1 MNAETPVLAKEFLTA
16 AELAELRLP
25 DLPATERA
33 IQLMAQ
39 REDWQRAENEG
50 CNWRRRQGRGG
61 GIEYHYRLLP
71 DLAQMALILRHAQ
84 PAQQSARTHAKAAL
98 ATTEMWA
105 WFERQPDARKAK
117 ARERLEMLDAAM
129 ALTRGGAAWNR
140 ALATVAAHR
149 RVSVRSLYDWWALV
163 EFTDRADWLPY
174 LCPRYAG
181 GGKEADMPPEAWE
194 LLKGDYLRPEKPNAT
209 DCIRR
214 LRMVAAER
222 GWELPSDRTM
232 ARRLAGLST
241 TTVTLRREGQKA
253 LKALIPAQQRDRSV
267 LHALE
272 VVNADGHRWDV
283 FVRWPNGDIERPMMT
298 AFQDVYSGKVLSW
311 RVDVSENWHAVRL
324 AFGDLV
330 EAYGI
335 PDHCL
340 FDNGRHFASKKIT
353 GGTRNRFRFR
363 VREEE
368 PEGIL
373 TSLGVQVH
381 WATPF
386 AGQSKPIER
395 AFRDFAQGLAK
406 HPKFAGAYT
415 GNTPM
420 AKPENYGKTAVPL
433 DTFLQVVA
441 EGIAEHNARLGRT
454 GGVCRGRS
462 FDQVFAE
469 SYAEALIRKATP
481 EQRRLW
487 LLAAEA
493 VTVNRRD
500 GSVELL
506 GNRFWADW
514 LLPLRGRKV
523 TVRFDPEFVQEPLH
537 VYRADGAYLGAAE
550 CLEAAGFLSAEAAI
564 AHNRKRRAL
573 MRHWKAAAEIEGAMS
588 IDQVA
593 AMLPKVEEPEPPEAR
608 IVRPVFAG
616 NTALK
621 PTPQQEEDTESADAR
636 FNRLF
641 ARAVEQQRGA
651 RNSPLLRLV
660 PDEETEDQ
668 A

>member
-1 MNAETPVLAKEFLTA
+1 MNAETPVIAKEFWTA
-16 AELAELRLP
+16 AELAELQLP
-25 DLPATERA
+25 GMPGTDRA

-39 REDWQRAENEG
+39 RDDWQLPENEG
-50 CNWRRRQGRGG
+50 FNWRRRQGRGG
-61 GIEYHYRLLP
+61 GIEYHYRVLP
-71 DLAQMALILRHAQ
+71 DLAQMALVLKHAQ
-84 PAQQSARTHAKAAL
+84 PAQQSARTQAKAAL
-98 ATTEMWA
+98 ATGEMWA

-129 ALTRGGAAWNR
+129 ALTRGGAAGGAWNR

-149 RVSVRSLYDWWALV
+149 KVSIRALYDWWALV
-163 EFTDRADWLPY
+163 EFVDRADWLPY

-181 GGKEADMPPEAWE
+181 GGKDAEMPPEAWE
-194 LLKGDYLRPEKPNAT
+194 MLKADYLRPEQPNAT

-214 LRMVAAER
+214 VRMAAAER

-253 LKALIPAQQRDRSV
+253 LKALVPAQRRDRSA

-283 FVRWPNGDIERPMMT
+283 FVRWPGEADPVRPMMT
-298 AFQDVYSGKVLSW
+298 AFQDVYSGKILSW
-311 RVDVSENWHAVRL
+311 RMDVSENWHAVRL

-330 EAYGI
+330 EDYGI

-353 GGTRNRFRFR
+353 GGTRNRYRFTAR
-363 VREEE
+363 QEE

-395 AFRDFAQGLAK
+395 AFRDLAQGLAK
-406 HPKFAGAYT
+406 HPRFAGAYT

-420 AKPENYGKTAVPL
+420 AKPENYGKNAVPL
-433 DTFLQVVA
+433 DTFLEVVA
-441 EGIAEHNARLGRT
+441 QGIAEHNARIGRT
-454 GGVCRGRS
+454 GGVTRGRS

-469 SYAEALIRKATP
+469 SYAEAPIRKATP

-493 VTVNRRD
+493 ITVNRRD
-500 GSVELL
+500 ASVELM
-506 GNRFWADW
+506 GNRFWAEW
-514 LLPLRGRKV
+514 MVPLRGMKV
-523 TVRFDPEFVQEPLH
+523 TVRFDPEFLQEPLH
-537 VYRADGAYLGAAE
+537 IYRADGAYLGAAE
-550 CLEAAGFLSAEAAI
+550 CQEAAGFLSAEAAI
-564 AHNRKRRAL
+564 EHNRKRRAL
-573 MRHWKAAAEIEGAMS
+573 LRHWKAAADLEASMS

-593 AMLPKVEEPEPPEAR
+593 AMLPKIEAAEPPEAR
-608 IVRPVFAG
+608 VVRPVFAG
-616 NTALK
+616 NAALK
-621 PTPQQEEDTESADAR
+621 QQPIEQEDEDA
-636 FNRLF
+636 NAQLL
-641 ARAVEQQRGA
+641 RAIRHTHGQRGL
-651 RNSPLLRLV
+651 SLV
-660 PDEETEDQ
+660 RPEYDEADEV
-668 A
+668 

>member
-1 MNAETPVLAKEFLTA
+1 VNAETPVLSKEFYTA
-16 AELAELRLP
+16 AELAELALP
-25 DLPATERA
+25 GLPGTKRGINDLA
-33 IQLMAQ
+33 IS
-39 REDWQRAENEG
+39 RGWQRPEYED

-71 DLAQMALILRHAQ
+71 DLPQMALVLRHAQ
-84 PAQQSARTHAKAAL
+84 PAQMSARTQAKSAL

-140 ALATVAAHR
+140 ALATVAMHR
-149 RVSVRSLYDWWALV
+149 KVSVRALYDWWALV

-181 GGKEADMPPEAWE
+181 GGKDADMPADAWE
-194 LLKGDYLRPEKPNAT
+194 MLKGDYLRPEKPNVT

-214 LRMVAAER
+214 VRMVAAER

-253 LKALIPAQQRDRSV
+253 LKALIPAQQRDRGV

-298 AFQDVYSGKVLSW
+298 AFQDVYSGKVLAW

-330 EAYGI
+330 ERYGI

-340 FDNGRHFASKKIT
+340 FDNGRHYASKKIT
-353 GGTRNRFRFR
+353 GGTRNRYRFR
-363 VREEE
+363 AREEE

-415 GNTPM
+415 GNSPM

-433 DTFLQVVA
+433 DTFLEVIA
-441 EGIAEHNARLGRT
+441 EGIAEHNARAGRT

-462 FDQVFAE
+462 FDQVFAD

-487 LLAAEA
+487 LLAADA
-493 VTVNRRD
+493 VTVSRRD
-500 GSVELL
+500 ASVELM
-506 GNRFWADW
+506 GNRFWAEW

-523 TVRFDPEFVQEPLH
+523 TVRFDPEFLQEPLH
-537 VYRADGAYLGAAE
+537 VYRADGAYLGTAE

-564 AHNRKRRAL
+564 EHNRKRRAL
-573 MRHWKAAAEIEGAMS
+573 MKHWKAAAAIENSMS

-593 AMLPKVEEPEPPEAR
+593 AMLPKIEEAAPPEAR
-608 IVRPVFAG
+608 IVRPIFAG
-616 NTALK
+616 NAALK
-621 PTPQQEEDTESADAR
+621 QRPIEQEEEDPHAALTRAIFHTHGRPA
-636 FNRLF
+636 L
-641 ARAVEQQRGA
+641 RAV
-651 RNSPLLRLV
+651 
-660 PDEETEDQ
+660 PDPEDE
-668 A
+668 